1 MNIYVGNIARAVTE
15 EQLKALFA
23 RFGTVITVKL
33 IKDKFTG
40 EARGFGFVEMA
51 SAEEGQAAISALD
64 NNNFEGRNLR
74 VNEARPREERP
85 REERGGNG
93 GGGYRGG
100 DDRPRGPRTGG
111 YGSGNGR
118 SSSRY

>member
-1 MNIYVGNIARAVTE
+1 MNIYVGNLARTVTE
-15 EQLKALFA
+15 EQLKSLFSQ
-23 RFGTVITVKL
+23 FGTVVSVKL

-40 EARGFGFVEMA
+40 DVRGFAFVQM
-51 SAEEGQAAISALD
+51 STHDEGLAAIAALD
-64 NNNFEGRNLR
+64 NTPFEGRTLR

-85 REERGGNG
+85 RDDRNGGHRDDRGGS
-93 GGGYRGG
+93 RGG
-100 DDRPRGPRTGG
+100 RPG